1 VNGSPEPLPRS
12 YLYCPG
18 DRPDRLARAHSR
30 GADAVIADL
39 EDAVH
44 PDRKDAARRAVADWL
59 AAAQPRGETRVRV
72 NPDTPHALA
81 ADVAATMTAGVRG
94 AVLPKAEPAAV
105 TALAGLLADRERALG
120 RPTGSFAVIAVIE
133 TARGLLAAPE
143 LAAAPRVLR
152 MGFGLADLAAELGAA
167 ADLEVLRP
175 LLLQVVVASAAAGIA
190 PPVGP
195 ASVMIDD
202 AEGLRDSTAD
212 LRRLGFRARSAIH
225 PGQVPVINDEFTPTE
240 AEVTRARAIV
250 AAAEAAAERGEGV
263 ATDSDGRMLDVAVV
277 RSSRAVLQQAARHS
291 GPGGR
296 AG

>member
-18 DRPDRLARAHSR
+18 DRPDRLVRAHSR

-44 PDRKDAARRAVADWL
+44 PDRKDVARRAVADWL
-59 AAAQPRGETRVRV
+59 AAAPPRGETWVRV
-72 NPDTPHALA
+72 NPDTLATDVGAAL
-81 ADVAATMTAGVRG
+81 TAGVRG
-94 AVLPKAEPAAV
+94 VVLPKAEPGMV
-105 TALAGLLADRERALG
+105 TALAGLLADRERTLG
-120 RPTGSFAVIAVIE
+120 MPAGSFAVIAVIE

-143 LAAAPRVLR
+143 LAAASRVLR

-167 ADLEVLRP
+167 ADPEVLRP

-195 ASVMIDD
+195 VSVVIDD
-202 AEGLRDSTAD
+202 AEGLRDSTAG

-291 GPGGR
+291 GPAGR

>member
-1 VNGSPEPLPRS
+1 
-12 YLYCPG
+12 
-18 DRPDRLARAHSR
+18 
-30 GADAVIADL
+30 
-39 EDAVH
+39 
-44 PDRKDAARRAVADWL
+44 
-59 AAAQPRGETRVRV
+59 
-72 NPDTPHALA
+72 
-81 ADVAATMTAGVRG
+81 
-94 AVLPKAEPAAV
+94 
-105 TALAGLLADRERALG
+105 
-120 RPTGSFAVIAVIE
+120 
-133 TARGLLAAPE
+133 
-143 LAAAPRVLR
+143 VLR